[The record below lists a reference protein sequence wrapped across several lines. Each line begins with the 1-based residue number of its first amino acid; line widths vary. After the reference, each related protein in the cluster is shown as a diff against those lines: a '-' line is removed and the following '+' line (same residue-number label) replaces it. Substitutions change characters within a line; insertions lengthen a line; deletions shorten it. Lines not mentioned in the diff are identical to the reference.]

1 MRPSLNDAGRSANE
15 NSSQRNMDVMTES
28 RQIRASRSSLAITT
42 ALFCVTVGMIC
53 GCKTAHKNSSS
64 IDLSSPSM
72 TASPSSSFG
81 NSPPATQTTDQFND
95 GVISQQSGSK
105 LQAKQTSFRQVGT
118 ANNFTAIQASNQ
130 QSDPNSIN
138 GSRAA
143 FIQEEVNN
151 QPAPNLEIV
160 PGATQDS
167 TNSPPTINL
176 ADPTN
181 PMSPANPMNP
191 VIGNPI
197 DAPAAIN
204 SVAGQLSL
212 VNVLQSVESC
222 LPQIEMAL
230 QQIEAADGKL
240 LASMGEFDTVLSGES
255 LSQPLGFYETY
266 RNQLGIAQPLWG
278 GGEVYGTYRMGDGNF
293 EPWYGERETNEGG
306 ELKAGF
312 SIPLLKNNDIDE
324 RRANVLGA
332 AAMRTQT
339 RAGLGIEVLNAQ
351 RMAAATYWNWV
362 AAGQALNFR
371 KQLLKLAE
379 ARVDKIKILAESG
392 DQAKLIR
399 LTNNQFIAKRTSD
412 LIKARRKLQE
422 AAIKLSIYYRDANC
436 QPVIVNESQLPQFLP
451 VPKELSQ
458 QVIEDGIAAG
468 TTSRPEIRE
477 LDAIRQQYEIALRY
491 AENLLLPKLD
501 LKGFAGQ
508 DLGGLTSKKGDKQPL
523 EIQAGV
529 VAELPWQ
536 RREGLGKSK
545 EAQAKL
551 TQLNAK
557 LQLTT
562 DKIRAEITDAASA
575 INNAAR
581 RYKQASEN
589 LKLTEEA
596 RVLGEL
602 LFESGDIDI
611 IGLNIYETSVA
622 TAQFDVLDAELEFA
636 VFQIIYRTAISSG
649 EF

>member
-1 MRPSLNDAGRSANE
+1 
-15 NSSQRNMDVMTES
+15 MTES
-28 RQIRASRSSLAITT
+28 RPIRAATSTLMVLF
-42 ALFCVTVGMIC
+42 ALFCAVLGMIC
-53 GCKTAHKNSSS
+53 GCKTAHKNSSP

-72 TASPSSSFG
+72 TGGPSLSLG
-81 NSPPATQTTDQFND
+81 NFPPAPQATNQSNG
-95 GVISQQSGSK
+95 GVISQQAGTDR
-105 LQAKQTSFRQVGT
+105 QPKQTSFRQVGT
-118 ANNFTAIQASNQ
+118 ANNSAAIQASNQ

-143 FIQEEVNN
+143 FVQEEGNN
-151 QPAPNLEIV
+151 QAAPNSGIV
-160 PGATQDS
+160 PGTTQDPS
-167 TNSPPTINL
+167 DSKSPPTINL
-176 ADPTN
+176 TDPAN
-181 PMSPANPMNP
+181 PMSPMIRNP
-191 VIGNPI
+191 G
-197 DAPAAIN
+197 DAPMETN
-204 SVAGQLSL
+204 VVAGQLNL
-212 VNVLQSVESC
+212 ENVLQSVETC
-222 LPQIEMAL
+222 LPQIEMAI

-240 LASMGEFDTVLSGES
+240 LASMGKFDTVLSGES

-266 RNQLGIAQPLWG
+266 RNQLGVAQPLWG
-278 GGEVYGTYRMGDGNF
+278 GGEVYGTYRLGDGNF
-293 EPWYGERETNEGG
+293 EPWYGERETDEGG

-312 SIPLLKNNDIDE
+312 SIPLLKNSDIDE

-332 AAMRTQT
+332 AAMRTQN

-351 RMAAATYWNWV
+351 RMAAGAYWNWV
-362 AAGQALNFR
+362 AAGQSLNFR
-371 KQLLKLAE
+371 QQLLKLAE
-379 ARVDKIKILAESG
+379 ARVEKIKILAESG

-412 LIKARRKLQE
+412 VIKARRKLQE

-436 QPVIVNESQLPQFLP
+436 QPVIVGESQLPQFLP
-451 VPKELSQ
+451 VPQELSQ
-458 QVIEDGIAAG
+458 QVIEDGIAIG

-491 AENLLLPKLD
+491 AENLMLPKLD
-501 LKGFAGQ
+501 VKGFAGQ

-575 INNAAR
+575 INNAAK
-581 RYKQASEN
+581 RYKQATEN
-589 LKLTEEA
+589 LELTKEA
-596 RVLGEL
+596 LKLGEL

-611 IGLNIYETSVA
+611 IQLNIYETSVA

-636 VFQIIYRTAISSG
+636 IFQIVYQTAISSG

>member
-1 MRPSLNDAGRSANE
+1 
-15 NSSQRNMDVMTES
+15 MTES
-28 RQIRASRSSLAITT
+28 RQIRASRSSLALTT

-53 GCKTAHKNSSS
+53 GCKTAHKNSSP
-64 IDLSSPSM
+64 IDLSS
-72 TASPSSSFG
+72 ASTNGSPASSFE
-81 NSPPATQTTDQFND
+81 NFPPATQGTGQFNG
-95 GVISQQSGSK
+95 GVISQQAGTN
-105 LQAKQTSFRQVGT
+105 LQAKQTSFRHVAT
-118 ANNFTAIQASNQ
+118 TNSFAAIQASNQ
-130 QSDPNSIN
+130 QSDPNSSNGSQAAFTQEIN
-138 GSRAA
+138 G
-143 FIQEEVNN
+143 
-151 QPAPNLEIV
+151 QPAPNSEITR
-160 PGATQDS
+160 GGTQDS
-167 TNSPPTINL
+167 PNSKSPPTINL
-176 ADPTN
+176 ANPNNPTI
-181 PMSPANPMNP
+181 PMNP
-191 VIGNPI
+191 VIGNPS
-197 DAPAAIN
+197 DAPIAI
-204 SVAGQLSL
+204 SSTAGELTL
-212 VNVLQSVESC
+212 NDVLQSVESC
-222 LPQIEMAL
+222 LPQIEMAI

-240 LASMGEFDTVLSGES
+240 LASMGKFDTVLSGES

-266 RNQLGIAQPLWG
+266 RNQLGVAQPLWG
-278 GGEVYGTYRMGDGNF
+278 GGEVYGTYRLGDGNF
-293 EPWYGERETNEGG
+293 EPWYGERETDEGG

-312 SIPLLKNNDIDE
+312 SIPLLKNSDIDE

-332 AAMRTQT
+332 AAVRTQN

-351 RMAAATYWNWV
+351 RMAAGAYWNWV
-362 AAGQALNFR
+362 AAGQSLNFR
-371 KQLLKLAE
+371 QQLLKLAE
-379 ARVDKIKILAESG
+379 ARVEKIKILAESG

-412 LIKARRKLQE
+412 VIKARRKLQE
-422 AAIKLSIYYRDANC
+422 AAIKLSIYYRNENC
-436 QPVIVNESQLPQFLP
+436 QPVIVSESQLPQFLP
-451 VPKELSQ
+451 VPQELSQ
-458 QVIEDGIAAG
+458 QVIEDGIAIG

-491 AENLLLPKLD
+491 AENLMLPKLD
-501 LKGFAGQ
+501 VKGFAGQ

-575 INNAAR
+575 INNAAK
-581 RYKQASEN
+581 RYKQATEN
-589 LKLTEEA
+589 LGLTKEALKLG
-596 RVLGEL
+596 VL

-611 IGLNIYETSVA
+611 IQLNIYETSVA

-636 VFQIIYRTAISSG
+636 IFQIVYQTAISSG